1 MWSLLRP
8 SLSQLFDHTMLP
20 AATGWLSVTPLSVVL
35 SWEFSDTFQ
44 MAVQVSLAQETA
56 DSSVLVLQFLLR
68 AFVSNTQTP
77 VCLNSSNF
85 LLEGPDSSFDFLLKD
100 LYYQTESSMMT
111 RPWNTSITTA
121 SPHAPQ
127 DLAVHWKGLG
137 IFLWDSMTDKSTRAF
152 LG

>member
-1 MWSLLRP
+1 
-8 SLSQLFDHTMLP
+8 
-20 AATGWLSVTPLSVVL
+20 
-35 SWEFSDTFQ
+35 

-77 VCLNSSNF
+77 VCLNSNNF

-111 RPWNTSITTA
+111 RPWNTYIITFPTA

-127 DLAVHWKGLG
+127 DRAVHWKGLG
-137 IFLWDSMTDKSTRAF
+137 TFLWDSMTDKSTRAF